1 MHIQKLGKSSYLA
14 STRTGHACLVDPIE
28 SLPEMDAEK
37 TLVFLTRHQPGFF
50 DRDCLDKLPK
60 DAAIFIPEFQNRR
73 MFEEL
78 EEMGFVDVT
87 ELDEFSLVVSM
98 GFKFRVVREAREGA
112 AETGCFII
120 DENGAM
126 SLPAEQL
133 LSYPWHASDG
143 SGMQIAYSNDGKTIN
158 VIFPS
163 DMVRAQA

>member
-1 MHIQKLGKSSYLA
+1 MKIEKLGAHSYLA
-14 STRTGHACLVDPIE
+14 TNGAGYTCLIDPIE
-28 SLPEMDAEK
+28 KLPDCEVKK

-50 DRDCLDKLPK
+50 DRDCLENLPQ
-60 DAAIFIPEFQNRR
+60 DAAIFIPEFKSRR

-78 EEMGFVDVT
+78 EAMGFTDIT

-98 GFKFRVVREAREGA
+98 GFKFRVVREGREGA
-112 AETGCFII
+112 GETGCFII

-143 SGMQIAYSNDGKTIN
+143 SGMSIAYSNDGKTIN

-163 DMVRAQA
+163 DMIRAQA